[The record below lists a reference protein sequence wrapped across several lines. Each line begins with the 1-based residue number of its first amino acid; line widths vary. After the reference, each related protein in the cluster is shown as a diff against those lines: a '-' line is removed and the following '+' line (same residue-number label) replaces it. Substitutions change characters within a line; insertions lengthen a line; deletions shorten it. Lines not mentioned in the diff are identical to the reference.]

1 LIFQSEVGST
11 LTSHFWLAL
20 RWKDKRLIWD
30 KRQHQNVSSVHVGP
44 ERVWKPDIR
53 FFNSEAHE
61 DYEATDVV
69 VRNNGFLFWVPP
81 VTSHTFCEGLDLTY
95 WPWDI
100 QQCEIL
106 IGSWTKN
113 GWQLD
118 TVIMGNT
125 KANVTFFDVILKALF
140 ILT

>member
-1 LIFQSEVGST
+1 MSLETYTAS
-11 LTSHFWLAL
+11 L
-20 RWKDKRLIWD
+20 
-30 KRQHQNVSSVHVGP
+30 QNVSSVHVGP

-125 KANVTFFDVILKALF
+125 KANVSDVGDSTYEGSHWDLVQARAVRE
-140 ILT
+140 